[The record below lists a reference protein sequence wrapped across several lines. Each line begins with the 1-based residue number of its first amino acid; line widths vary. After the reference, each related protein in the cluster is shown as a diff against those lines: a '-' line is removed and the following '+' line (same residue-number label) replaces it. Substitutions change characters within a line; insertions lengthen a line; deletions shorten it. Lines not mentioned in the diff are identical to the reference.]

1 MDPIQRKMNTHSKFA
16 SNFKEFTWNPLMAS
30 LRFRD
35 QRGLR
40 TPGLVEY
47 KTFGGGGAGE
57 DSFK

>member
-1 MDPIQRKMNTHSKFA
+1 
-16 SNFKEFTWNPLMAS
+16 MAS

>member
-1 MDPIQRKMNTHSKFA
+1 MDPNPRKMNTHSKFA

-35 QRGLR
+35 QRGL
-40 TPGLVEY
+40 TIPGRVEY
-47 KTFGGGGAGE
+47 KTFEGAGAGE